1 MNTSWACSHKAK
13 TALSMINSCQPPNTF
28 KQRPVAAFLHVV
40 VMVAR
45 QPLHPG
51 KVASGV
57 ALAIDEETKGLVR
70 PVIESNLRLAKQMRC
85 HTASNAAP
93 AEDENQPAHI
103 FRSEMNSYGLD

>member
-1 MNTSWACSHKAK
+1 
-13 TALSMINSCQPPNTF
+13 MINSFHPPNTL

-103 FRSEMNSYGLD
+103 FRTEMNSYGLD